1 LSVAVALF
9 WASLYTYVPILPAY
23 AQTLG
28 ASLTGVGLIV
38 GSYGLTQALLRIPF
52 GLYAD
57 VRGVRKPVVLFGFA
71 VSFAGACGLAASSSP
86 GLLYASRALTGVA
99 ASTWVAASVML
110 ATYFP
115 AGKTVRATGLALFLT
130 AGAQILATSSGGLM
144 AQHWGWKAPFAAA
157 AILAVGGGLV
167 LSRAPEEAV
176 PRGDFRGGGLVFR
189 EVAGRSDLI
198 FVSIAAAVVHYVS
211 ASTTGGFV
219 PVYAGQLGASKA
231 ELGWV
236 TTAVMAAHMLVSLL
250 AGPLSERLGEQR
262 HLILGAGVLAV
273 STASVPLSTSIAQL
287 VGLRLLYGVGT
298 GLVNPLLMGLSI
310 KNVPSDRRVAA
321 MGVFQ
326 AVYAIGMFTG
336 PSVSGVLA
344 DRWGE
349 PAVFWFG
356 AVLCVGVAV
365 AGLVGRRW
373 LGSAAKSQAG

>member
-1 LSVAVALF
+1 LSIAVAFF

-28 ASLTGVGLIV
+28 ATLTGVGLIV
-38 GSYGLTQALLRIPF
+38 GSYGLTQALFRIPF

-57 VRGVRKPVVLFGFA
+57 VRGVRKPVVLLGFA
-71 VSFAGACGLAASSSP
+71 VSFLGACGLAASSSP
-86 GLLYASRALTGVA
+86 AFLYASRALTGVA

-144 AQHWGWKAPFAAA
+144 AEHWGWKAPFAAA
-157 AILAVGGGLV
+157 ALLAVVGGLV
-167 LSRAPEEAV
+167 LRRIPETAV
-176 PRGDFRGGGLVFR
+176 PQGSEQKGKLVFR
-189 EVAGRSDLI
+189 EVARRSDLI
-198 FVSIAAAVVHYVS
+198 FVSAAAAVVHYVS

-236 TTAVMAAHMLVSLL
+236 TTAVMAAHMVVSLL

-262 HLILGAGVLAV
+262 HLMLGAGVLAISTV
-273 STASVPLSTSIAQL
+273 SVPFSASVAQL
-287 VGLRLLYGVGT
+287 IGLRLLYGVGT

-310 KNVPSDRRVAA
+310 KNVPADRRVAA
-321 MGVFQ
+321 MGIFQ

-336 PSVSGVLA
+336 PSVAGFLA
-344 DRWGE
+344 DQWGE
-349 PAVFWFG
+349 PAVFWSG
-356 AVLCVGVAV
+356 AVLCLGVGA
-365 AGLVGRRW
+365 AGFLGRRW
-373 LGSAAKSQAG
+373 LGAVDETQAA